1 MAENYTVN
9 YRINVDSRPAL
20 DAIQKFQ
27 QATTQLEQLSRRFD
41 AVSRSVGRVNS
52 AFASINRQPINM
64 SVNTTQAEQSLGRVI
79 GLLGQ
84 LQGMKTKGAIPLNLR
99 LNAPNL
105 QKFTNTIAKTQTA
118 INNINKRRIHPSA
131 DTAKAQSKLDLLL
144 QTLRSIHSLRKINIT
159 GTSGATSTSST
170 TTTAPRQTWFR
181 RNFGL
186 MPNAHQYLGN
196 VYAGTGLGMAGEF
209 VKGMGMTYA
218 LSGLI
223 EGVRSIFVDSAE
235 YDNITKTTRNI
246 LATHDNGANFQ
257 QRFDEM
263 NRLMRQVGVETKFT
277 APQVADAG
285 RFLAMAGLNIDEIKS
300 AIRPIADIAL
310 VGDTDLGETA
320 DVVTN
325 IMTAY
330 QIPAQKMN
338 RVADILTSTFTSAN
352 VTLIEMAESFKYSA
366 SLFKKAGI
374 PFEVASASLGILG
387 DAGIKGSQAGTTM
400 RTILSNI
407 YNPTKKQRA
416 AWESMGIER
425 LDKDGNVRDILD
437 LFMELNEKGIDIK
450 GAYNMF
456 HKTSAQG
463 AVALANAVDK
473 WNAIIADNFLSD
485 ALAQKLANEKKNTIQ
500 GLWYQITSAFTESGM
515 QQFEKLQTP
524 IKDFMNKALGIMQS
538 SDFANSL
545 HSAMSLT
552 MTVMDSVGEMAKVI
566 LQGYSSLSSFFQ
578 GGVAVF
584 IKAQMWLNLINGVQ
598 TMLISSFKGIQA
610 LYKIGMFAN
619 ILQYLTGF
627 GQVARRLSTLYKVNS
642 FQSIF
647 ALITRDLKKMGAAF
661 MSIFP
666 KISAYMNTGWL
677 GLLGG
682 AKVLLPLG
690 SFAAIAGGLWMIHS
704 AYQKTANAANA
715 YMESIQVINGVSMS
729 EHATMTDK
737 YLRIV
742 HDKQKSANERLQEYI
757 KLRREELGLVKSGID
772 TQNKQTFGEQFANE
786 VKTYS
791 FAWWRNLDVSGYSA
805 YDAYRTMRSSIEAA
819 SKMLPENSPYRPML
833 TSSLDQFGNVQYHAF
848 NQTFGN
854 NIADVNR
861 LAAAHLLFTKGAN
874 TAEGSEANLIREEFN
889 EKFFRAKNADE
900 IEQIWGEY
908 RTRRQELL
916 DRVNPK
922 YNRIDIDQLSKLP
935 ETEWKTVDVY
945 VQALVAQLDA
955 LMGIGNLQSENAK
968 TLKAA
973 LALITKFSLGKE
985 PTAEEI
991 QSLLRLMKVEPMG
1004 TEHGLYTSP
1013 DWGAHLGYNAA
1024 TGEFGNANMTARTAQ
1039 ENVMAVGTHIQETVK
1054 KFNPDVQAIFKPL
1067 LSKPIWGKA
1076 GAGLSISSNK
1086 RFNAVTGQLEDVNED
1101 NPFEALNTNPL
1112 GNDNSTDN
1120 DLYKYG
1126 YNSTSAAPKQ
1136 VIVRI
1141 ENLMNVQNIDLT
1153 DERKTAVLANLK
1165 DEVAT
1170 LLLDVVQDFNANMS

>member
-170 TTTAPRQTWFR
+170 TTTTPRQTWFR

-330 QIPAQKMN
+330 QIPAKKMN

-515 QQFEKLQTP
+515 QQFEKLQAP
-524 IKDFMNKALGIMQS
+524 IRSFMNHALDIMKS

-552 MTVMDSVGEMAKVI
+552 MTVMDNVGEMAQSI
-566 LQGYSSLSSFFQ
+566 LSVYSGLSSFLQ
-578 GGVAVF
+578 GGVQWF
-584 IKAQMWLNLINGVQ
+584 IKIQMWLGLFNGIQ
-598 TMLISSFKGIQA
+598 TMLISSFKGMQA

-661 MSIFP
+661 MAIFP

-682 AKVLLPLG
+682 TKVLLPLG
-690 SFAAIAGGLWMIHS
+690 GLVTLVSTLAWVKS
-704 AYQKTANAANA
+704 AWNDTAKAHQN
-715 YMESIQVINGVSMS
+715 YSDSLRVVNGISLS
-729 EHATMTDK
+729 EHASMTDK

-742 HDKQKSANERLQEYI
+742 HDKQKSANEKLAEYI
-757 KLRREELGLVKSGID
+757 RLRREELGLVKSGINENN
-772 TQNKQTFGEQFANE
+772 QQTFKEKLGNQFEDLNFSNWRILGLGLGEADALTTLRKSIADAADMLPSGSTYKPILEDKLLFDNHAIYTLFGEQYHN
-786 VKTYS
+786 
-791 FAWWRNLDVSGYSA
+791 
-805 YDAYRTMRSSIEAA
+805 SIPNINRMMAA
-819 SKMLPENSPYRPML
+819 
-833 TSSLDQFGNVQYHAF
+833 T
-848 NQTFGN
+848 
-854 NIADVNR
+854 
-861 LAAAHLLFTKGAN
+861 LLFKQGAN
-874 TAEGSEANLIREEFN
+874 TSEGSEALAIREEFN
-889 EKFFRAKNADE
+889 ERFIRAKNESELSQVWGALNQRIAEIQARSDLSLSRITMDE
-900 IEQIWGEY
+900 LG
-908 RTRRQELL
+908 TM
-916 DRVNPK
+916 
-922 YNRIDIDQLSKLP
+922 
-935 ETEWKTVDVY
+935 TEAKWKTHPAY
-945 VQALVAQLDA
+945 IQGLVGQLEGLFGLNGVESANSMMLNAVTTLIAKYAQKI
-955 LMGIGNLQSENAK
+955 M
-968 TLKAA
+968 
-973 LALITKFSLGKE
+973 
-985 PTAEEI
+985 PTPEEI
-991 QSLLRLMKVEPMG
+991 QNALNLMGYSAFNPQL
-1004 TEHGLYTSP
+1004 GLYTSP
-1013 DWGAHLGYNAA
+1013 NWGANFNYNAQ
-1024 TGEFGNANMTARTAQ
+1024 TGQFGSKTEEPTVSKQNIMAIYTQAQ
-1039 ENVMAVGTHIQETVK
+1039 GAK
-1054 KFNPDVQAIFKPL
+1054 DKFHPDIRPLFKDL
-1067 LSKPIWGKA
+1067 LSIPMWGKA

-1086 RFNAVTGQLEDVNED
+1086 RFNDVTGQLEDANED

-1112 GNDNSTDN
+1112 GTSSTDN

>member
-515 QQFEKLQTP
+515 QQFEKLQAP
-524 IKDFMNKALGIMQS
+524 IRSFMNHALDIMKS

-545 HSAMSLT
+545 HFAMSLT
-552 MTVMDSVGEMAKVI
+552 MTVMDNVGEMAQSI
-566 LQGYSSLSSFFQ
+566 LSVYSGLSSFLQ
-578 GGVAVF
+578 GGVQWF
-584 IKAQMWLNLINGVQ
+584 IKIQMWLGLFNGIQ
-598 TMLISSFKGIQA
+598 TMLISSFKGLQA
-610 LYKIGMFAN
+610 LYKIGLFGNIVGYLAKLRIAVINFAWLHSANLGASIFGVLTRDVKNLGKAAMN
-619 ILQYLTGF
+619 IL
-627 GQVARRLSTLYKVNS
+627 
-642 FQSIF
+642 
-647 ALITRDLKKMGAAF
+647 
-661 MSIFP
+661 P
-666 KISAYMNTGWL
+666 KITNYLNTGLL

-682 AKVLLPLG
+682 AKVLIPTAIIGTILG
-690 SFAAIAGGLWMIHS
+690 GVWAIKNAWN
-704 AYQKTANAANA
+704 KTDEATQQ
-715 YMESIQVINGVSMS
+715 YMDKIRIVNGISLS
-729 EHATMTDK
+729 EHASQTDK
-737 YLRIV
+737 YLQIV
-742 HDKQKSANERLQEYI
+742 HDKQKSANEKLTEYI
-757 KLRREELGLVKSGID
+757 RLRREELGLVKSGSD
-772 TQNKQTFGEQFANE
+772 TQSGLKFGEQFKKE
-786 VKTYS
+786 VDDYTFQRAGLWTLGIGTISAFQVMQKRVEETAKMFPESMSNLPKLSLYKDHYGYTRYNAYGQMYS
-791 FAWWRNLDVSGYSA
+791 QTPEDL
-805 YDAYRTMRSSIEAA
+805 
-819 SKMLPENSPYRPML
+819 SKLS
-833 TSSLDQFGNVQYHAF
+833 
-848 NQTFGN
+848 
-854 NIADVNR
+854 
-861 LAAAHLLFTKGAN
+861 AAHLLYTRGAN
-874 TAEGSEANLIREEFN
+874 IEEGSEANAIREEFN
-889 EKFFRAKNADE
+889 ERFLQAKDQQE
-900 IEQIWGEY
+900 IQQIWGAFHQRIED
-908 RTRRQELL
+908 LKAS
-916 DRVNPK
+916 VNPEYNGISLEQLKNLPAADWMKTSYFIDGLVQQLYAQYGLNGASTANSMMIQAISQLIGK
-922 YNRIDIDQLSKLP
+922 Y
-935 ETEWKTVDVY
+935 
-945 VQALVAQLDA
+945 
-955 LMGIGNLQSENAK
+955 
-968 TLKAA
+968 AA
-973 LALITKFSLGKE
+973 NIM

-991 QSLLRLMKVEPMG
+991 HNALYLMKLGSMNPELGV
-1004 TEHGLYTSP
+1004 YTDP
-1013 DWGAHLGYNAA
+1013 NWGQNFDYNAQ
-1024 TGEFGNANMTARTAQ
+1024 TGVWGSKNKEERIAKQDALGAF
-1039 ENVMAVGTHIQETVK
+1039 THIQEQTKRFHPVIHPV
-1054 KFNPDVQAIFKPL
+1054 FNGL
-1067 LSKPIWGKA
+1067 LTIPMWGKA

-1086 RFNAVTGQLEDVNED
+1086 RFNDVTGQLEDVNED